1 MFDRITHT
9 TTVWTGSP
17 AAVIGSVLIVV
28 VWALTG
34 PIFGFSDTWQLVI
47 NTGTT
52 ILTFNMVFV
61 IQAAQNRDGAAVQIK
76 LDEILKAIEAADN
89 SMIAIE
95 EEGATRLPM
104 RSSSIARSRRGRD
117 GTSGTTIGRHSDGQ
131 AGVILP
137 QGWTGDYLG
146 VLRAGEGKMRR
157 RRG

>member
-1 MFDRITHT
+1 MFDRLTRVVT
-9 TTVWTGSP
+9 DWSGSP

-76 LDEILKAIEAADN
+76 LDEILKAIESADN
-89 SMIAIE
+89 TKIGIE
-95 EEGATRLPM
+95 EEDRAK
-104 RSSSIARSRRGRD
+104 IAAAKKQLLKVKKGS
-117 GTSGTTIGRHSDGQ
+117 
-131 AGVILP
+131 
-137 QGWTGDYLG
+137 
-146 VLRAGEGKMRR
+146 
-157 RRG
+157 